1 VGEKMAVKELC
12 DSLPSIALDKGKDS
26 PDRYRILFE
35 DSPISLWEEDFS
47 EVKNYLD
54 NLRIKGVTDFR
65 AHFQKHPESLV
76 NCATLVK
83 VIDVNKA
90 TLKLYGAESREVFFW
105 NLNSFFC
112 DEAYDTVK
120 EELLAIAEGKTSFE
134 AETVNMNLQKEKKY
148 VFLRWQAAPGYEKDL
163 SKVLVSIIDITPRV
177 EAQEELRRA
186 REEFIAIL
194 THDLKSPLASMMGY
208 VQLIERLAEGREDVL
223 HYIKM
228 IREIGGV
235 MLNLIM
241 NIAET
246 SRLESHTLACDFGDY
261 SLLDLFKELKRS
273 FGALSLKHCVTLSF
287 SCPPEVFI
295 HVDITKIK
303 QVFNNLIINSFKHT
317 PDGGSI
323 DVTSG
328 YDETRQRIV
337 IEVRDNGCGI
347 PDSEKERVFEK
358 FVRGDGEKKGTGLGL
373 YIVKKFLECHGSDI
387 VMESQTGCGT
397 TFRFSLEAAL
407 PPQKQHGL
415 TIL

>member
-1 VGEKMAVKELC
+1 MAVNELC
-12 DSLPSIALDKGKDS
+12 DSLSSIILDKGKDS

-47 EVKNYLD
+47 EVKSYLD
-54 NLRIKGVTDFR
+54 NLREKGVTDFR
-65 AHFQKHPESLV
+65 AHFHEYPESVV
-76 NCATLVK
+76 NCAALVK
-83 VIDVNKA
+83 VVDVNKA
-90 TLKLYGAESREVFFW
+90 TLKLYGADSREVFFW

-112 DEAYDTVK
+112 DEAYETVK
-120 EELLAIAEGKTSFE
+120 DELVAIAEGKTCFE

-148 VFLRWQAAPGYEKDL
+148 VFLRWQAAPGHEKNL

-186 REEFIAIL
+186 REEFVAIL
-194 THDLKSPLASMMGY
+194 SHDLKSPLASMMGY
-208 VQLIERLAEGREDVL
+208 VQLIERLVEGREDVS

-228 IREIGGV
+228 IREIGGI

-246 SRLESHTLACDFGDY
+246 SRLESHNLVFEPVDY
-261 SLLDLFKELKRS
+261 PLPELFKELKRS
-273 FGALSLKHCVTLSF
+273 FGALSMKHCVNLSF
-287 SCPPEVFI
+287 SCPPEV
-295 HVDITKIK
+295 HVRVDVTKIR

-317 PDGGSI
+317 PEGGSI

-328 YDETRQRIV
+328 YDDNGKRV
-337 IEVRDNGCGI
+337 LIEVRDSGCGI
-347 PDSEKERVFEK
+347 PESEKEKVFQK

-387 VMESQTGCGT
+387 VMESRVGYGT
-397 TFRFSLEAAL
+397 AFRFSLAVAV
-407 PPQKQHGL
+407 PPQNHHGL